1 MSFSLLPQSQSQ
13 SQFSSIPE
21 EREEDDHNDKDND
34 IDRDTRDVA
43 SPSQPQQRSDPD
55 VLPSVLVYRAGELKE
70 TFIRIDLDVG
80 TGEGVEGG
88 LADELGRLFR
98 RRVMNPE
105 GHRIGF
111 GVFVFMCAAGS

>member
-1 MSFSLLPQSQSQ
+1 LSFSLLPQPQSQ

-21 EREEDDHNDKDND
+21 EREEDDHNDIDND
-34 IDRDTRDVA
+34 IDHDTRDIA
-43 SPSQPQQRSDPD
+43 SPSQQRSDPD
-55 VLPSVLVYRAGELKE
+55 VLPSVLVYKAGELKE
-70 TFIRIDLDVG
+70 SFIRIDLDVG

-88 LADELGRLFR
+88 LAEELGRLFR